1 VSIALV
7 DMDGT
12 LANFMGALVAQLELL
27 RSPGEPLLDLTSNDE
42 DDPPWLKARKRL
54 IKSRPGFWRNLERIE
69 AGFEMVDVLRHLGYK
84 IHVLTRGPANNS
96 IAWSE
101 KLDWVREHLGD
112 TSVTI
117 TLDKGLVYGR
127 VLVDDYPEYALSW
140 LKHRPRGKVI
150 MPSQPWNVGFEHP
163 QVIRMPENPLQLP
176 FSEWQTLLGT
186 VTTED

>member
-1 VSIALV
+1 MSLALV

-12 LANFMGALVAQLELL
+12 LANFMAALVSQLELL
-27 RSPGEPLLDLTSNDE
+27 RSPDEPALDLAGNDD

-69 AGFEMVDVLRHLGYK
+69 AGFDMVDVLRHLGYE

-112 TSVTI
+112 TSITI
-117 TLDKGLVYGR
+117 TLDKGLVYGK

-150 MPSQPWNVGFEHP
+150 LPSQPWNVGFEHP
-163 QVIRMPENPLQLP
+163 QVIRMPEKPLQLP
-176 FSEWQTLLGT
+176 LWEWRTLLG
-186 VTTED
+186 EDMS